1 MLSSTAENS
10 ISDPQFRGAPAPR
23 GGYPVDMKSPFQPSG
38 HPGPECPLLQRI
50 HPRLQTGRR
59 RILGFLLLQG
69 AAEGL
74 LIAVPVLALI
84 SWMALQASP
93 QQLPDPYWGITAV
106 TLCALLG
113 MAQRWFTRGDQWAR
127 IWDRCQSNDNLVET
141 LCFLG
146 QQPPLADDWQTALLD
161 QADSVEPPSL
171 KELRR
176 VLTPTGTSPS
186 RGPALTALILIVSWF
201 FFLTSQAPGRL
212 PVEPAEIPLASSS
225 GQTGKTSDTPEQV
238 GKTPSSG
245 DSPSEALSTSEPQS
259 NPSPQSDTDSNAG
272 VSGSGSQLEAVP
284 SDSPTTAI
292 PLEAALAG
300 FASESSQ
307 PGDPSEASLRN
318 GLAASGGEDEG
329 SIENTVPAQRST
341 ASLESLTV
349 DSGTGSGVQVPA
361 EESDTLEAT
370 LEFPTAG
377 PRTGPANLPPHWQK
391 LVDRY
396 MELRDRTPSGAGR
409 R

>member
-23 GGYPVDMKSPFQPSG
+23 GGYPVGMKSPLQPSG
-38 HPGPECPLLQRI
+38 HPGPKCPQPQRI
-50 HPRLQTGRR
+50 HPRLQAGRR

-69 AAEGL
+69 VAEGL
-74 LIAVPVLALI
+74 LIAVPILALI
-84 SWMALQASP
+84 SLVAFQTSP
-93 QQLPDPYWGITAV
+93 QLLPDPYRGITAV

-113 MAQRWFTRGDQWAR
+113 MAQRWFTRGGQWAR

-161 QADSVEPPSL
+161 QADSLEPPSL

-176 VLTPTGTSPS
+176 VLTPAGISPS

-238 GKTPSSG
+238 GDAP
-245 DSPSEALSTSEPQS
+245 TSENPPTEPLS
-259 NPSPQSDTDSNAG
+259 NPSPLSDTDSTTG
-272 VSGSGSQLEAVP
+272 ESDSGSPLEAVP

-292 PLEAALAG
+292 PLEAALSDV
-300 FASESSQ
+300 ASENSL
-307 PGDPSEASLRN
+307 PGNPSEATLRN
-318 GLAASGGEDEG
+318 DLAASGGEDEG

-341 ASLESLTV
+341 ANLESLTV
-349 DSGTGSGVQVPA
+349 NSGTGSGVQVPA
-361 EESDTLEAT
+361 EEPDSREAT
-370 LEFPTAG
+370 LEIPTAE